1 MIVELGE
8 SGCVIS
14 QTSDQ
19 WYQTIIYTI
28 IIIIMIIMIIIIII
42 IWFSKQWWMTM
53 KSKQCF

>member
-19 WYQTIIYTI
+19 WYQTIINTII

-42 IWFSKQWWMTM
+42 WFSKQ
-53 KSKQCF
+53 